1 MTVNEDLPD
10 IHTDDGEEL
19 VQQILKENPPEEIGL
34 REEWKDH
41 VGWHRTEDIHSVNVR
56 GRQQERSVPHENF
69 HRRLRGVDSSG
80 SKSMK
85 GGLSQELGPEV
96 AWLANV
102 AIGLAGLAVILLL
115 FLLFD
120 WIRSR
125 IRGSD
130 NVSTRK
136 DH

>member
-1 MTVNEDLPD
+1 
-10 IHTDDGEEL
+10 
-19 VQQILKENPPEEIGL
+19 
-34 REEWKDH
+34 
-41 VGWHRTEDIHSVNVR
+41 
-56 GRQQERSVPHENF
+56 
-69 HRRLRGVDSSG
+69 
-80 SKSMK
+80 MK